1 MKLPPYSPDINI
13 IELVWAELKRFLR
26 KKLLRNEQEIAD
38 RVALFFETKLTIDK
52 CRNYISRV
60 NQVNYLKRLDKN
72 NLVIFKN
79 FLLFKVLQK
88 IIENNGDWTD
98 Y

>member
-1 MKLPPYSPDINI
+1 MQHKSNN
-13 IELVWAELKRFLR
+13 W

-38 RVALFFETKLTIDK
+38 RVALFFETQLTIDK

-72 NLVIFKN
+72 NLVIFNIGVGDDFMEISKN
-79 FLLFKVLQK
+79 TMRFATNSMSL
-88 IIENNGDWTD
+88 
-98 Y
+98 

>member
-1 MKLPPYSPDINI
+1 VKLPPYSPDINI

-38 RVALFFETKLTIDK
+38 RVALFFETQLTIDK

-88 IIENNGDWTD
+88 IIEKNGDWTD

>member
-38 RVALFFETKLTIDK
+38 RVALFFETQLTIFK
-52 CRNYISRV
+52 YRNYISRV
-60 NQVNYLKRLDKN
+60 DQVNYHKSLDKN
-72 NLVIFKN
+72 NLIIFIMDG
-79 FLLFKVLQK
+79 LFKLK
-88 IIENNGDWTD
+88 NYFT